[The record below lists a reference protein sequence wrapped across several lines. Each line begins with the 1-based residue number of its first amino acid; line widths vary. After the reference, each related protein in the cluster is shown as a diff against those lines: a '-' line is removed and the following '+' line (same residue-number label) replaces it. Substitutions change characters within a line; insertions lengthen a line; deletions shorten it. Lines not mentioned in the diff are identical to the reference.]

1 LDLETVDDRLCRW
14 AVGRIVNAGL
24 DVAAWDITSDLR
36 IPAFLC
42 LVRDPGERD
51 GHIGIGS
58 GASPGS
64 GDALLRALV
73 EAAQTRLTYIS
84 GSRDDLDP
92 DEFTARGRARK
103 RFFASRLL
111 RAGPPHRDY
120 RSAGSFASRSPQG
133 RIDCLVERLLSQ
145 GIAEIIAVD
154 LSREAIGIPV
164 TRVIIPGLEAPHD
177 EPGYVWGPRARAAAE
192 QAR

>member
-1 LDLETVDDRLCRW
+1 LDLATVDDRACRW
-14 AVGRIVNAGL
+14 AVDRIADAGL
-24 DVAAWDITSDLR
+24 EVAVWDVTSDLH

-42 LVRDPGERD
+42 LIRDPGERD

-64 GDALLRALV
+64 GDALLRALL

-103 RFFASRLL
+103 RFLANRLL
-111 RAGPPHRDY
+111 GAGPPRRDY
-120 RSAGSFASRSPQG
+120 RSVGSFASASLQVG
-133 RIDCLVERLLSQ
+133 VDWLVDRLLSR
-145 GIAEIIAVD
+145 GIEEIIAVD
-154 LSREAIGIPV
+154 ISRDAIGIPV

-177 EPGYVWGPRARAAAE
+177 EPGYIPGPRAQAAAE